1 MRRMLWAVGAIA
13 LATMMGCAG
22 ASVKTYAKPPA
33 GQRQYGK
40 VKKVAVLPFDS
51 VVEGA
56 QAPRIAGDLFL
67 QELLNRGTFDVVEE
81 PRYVNE
87 LMKKLKLR
95 NTEGLDREIVRK
107 MGEELQAQA
116 LILGDLLVFGQEENS
131 EIVEFALQVN
141 MIDTESGDILWS
153 GRTYARSST
162 TLGEILG
169 VNKGPS
175 PNDVAAR
182 GVARLVARLDA
193 EFRAAREAEVQRML
207 EAAKAAELAGEEGAP
222 APAAGEQKPA
232 EPEVAPEKQTEE
244 ILLQVKP
251 K

>member
-1 MRRMLWAVGAIA
+1 MRRTLWAAGAVV
-13 LATMMGCAG
+13 LATLMGCAG
-22 ASVKTYAKPPA
+22 VSVKTYVKPPT
-33 GQRQYGK
+33 GQRQYGN

-56 QAPRIAGDLFL
+56 QAPKVAGDLFL
-67 QELLNRGTFDVVEE
+67 QELLNRGTFEEVEE

-107 MGEELQAQA
+107 IGEELQAQA
-116 LILGDLLVFGQEENS
+116 LILGDLLVYGREENS

-141 MIDTESGDILWS
+141 MVDTESGDILWS
-153 GRTYARSST
+153 GRTYVKSST

-169 VNKGPS
+169 VNQGPS

-182 GVARLVARLDA
+182 GVTRLVARLDT
-193 EFRAAREAEVQRML
+193 EFRKAREAEVQRML
-207 EAAKAAELAGEEGAP
+207 EAAKARELAGEEGAP
-222 APAAGEQKPA
+222 ASEEAKPA
-232 EPEVAPEKQTEE
+232 ETEMAPEKQTEE
-244 ILLQVKP
+244 ILLKVKP

>member
-1 MRRMLWAVGAIA
+1 MRRTLWAAGAIV

-22 ASVKTYAKPPA
+22 ASVKTYVKPPT
-33 GQRQYGK
+33 GQRQYGNI
-40 VKKVAVLPFDS
+40 KKVAVLPFDS

-56 QAPRIAGDLFL
+56 QAPKIAENLFL
-67 QELLNRGTFDVVEE
+67 QELLNRGTFEQVEE

-107 MGEELQAQA
+107 IGEELQAQA
-116 LILGDLLVFGQEENS
+116 LILGDLLVYGREENS

-141 MIDTESGDILWS
+141 MVDTENGDILWS
-153 GRTYARSST
+153 GRTYAKSST

-169 VNKGPS
+169 VNQGPS
-175 PNDVAAR
+175 PNAVAAR
-182 GVARLVARLDA
+182 GVARLVARLDS
-193 EFRAAREAEVQRML
+193 EFRKAREAEVQRML
-207 EAAKAAELAGEEGAP
+207 EAAKARELAGEEGAP
-222 APAAGEQKPA
+222 AAEEAKPA

-244 ILLQVKP
+244 ILLKVKP